1 MCDQAS
7 IKPLAL
13 SEDLD

>member
-13 SEDLD
+13 SENLD